1 MKNPYIRAAI
11 DTVAFIVYV
20 AAIYYGVQFTMDTA
34 GDNGPLILAGVG
46 SLFLLY
52 IVYTVALAR
61 RKYQETLNA
70 IKEAK

>member
-20 AAIYYGVQFTMDTA
+20 AAIYYGVQFTMDAA
-34 GDNGPLILAGVG
+34 GDNGPKILAGVG
-46 SLFLLY
+46 SLVLLY

-61 RKYQETLNA
+61 RKYQETIST
-70 IKEAK
+70 IKEAR

>member
-1 MKNPYIRAAI
+1 MKNPYVRAAI

-20 AAIYYGVQFTMDTA
+20 AAIYFGVQFTMDAA
-34 GDNGPLILAGVG
+34 GDNGPKILAGVG

-61 RKYQETLNA
+61 RKYQDA
-70 IKEAK
+70 VKSIKEAR